1 MDYMFYGCSSL
12 ISLNISNFKTNS
24 YTKINSMFR
33 DCSSLTLIDLS
44 SLNMQNSNFVGIFH
58 GCSSLKYINM
68 ESFNNTNISFFNELF
83 DKNIPKNGIII
94 LNEFFKDK
102 EEMLKRL
109 KDKNWELKYNKS

>member
-1 MDYMFYGCSSL
+1 MFYGCSSL